1 MTDLLVRPASRRA
14 VGESEPDRSPS
25 LVLVGAGAAAAAVA
39 AGLLA
44 LLVLILVLWA
54 LEPQDGGRS
63 VGAPVRAAA
72 DLWLLAN
79 GAGLRVL
86 HGTGSPSSA
95 GLLPLGLTL
104 AVAGMLSRAA
114 RRTSERVAAGVQP
127 PQVLAVVG
135 VVALPYALLAG
146 LLAAVSGTGSVSV
159 SPWRAVLGAGALAL
173 VFGLVGASRWRP
185 WRDAPRRVAAA
196 VRGGVAAL
204 LALLAGGAL
213 LGGASLAVHAG
224 AASSI
229 AGRTASG
236 AVGATGLLLVS
247 VCLLPNAV
255 VWGASYALGTGFSI
269 GAGTSVS
276 PFVTHVGI
284 TPAVPL
290 LAGLPTGHPPGW
302 APVVLLLPVLS
313 GVLGVLVAVRWMED
327 GTAART
333 GWLGITGLG
342 CASATIA
349 GTGVAL
355 LAVLSG
361 GPVTAG
367 RLTTV
372 GPSAW
377 QAGLAATGLVGLGAL
392 ASGGLLVAHR
402 RRAARQAD
410 APRLA
415 SAADAAA
422 RASESTG
429 IVTGS

>member
-1 MTDLLVRPASRRA
+1 VTDLLVRPASRRA

-44 LLVLILVLWA
+44 LLVLMLVLWA

-104 AVAGMLSRAA
+104 AVAAMLSRAA
-114 RRTSERVAAGVQP
+114 RRTSERVAAGVQAR
-127 PQVLAVVG
+127 QALAVVG

-196 VRGGVAAL
+196 VRGGVAAV

-276 PFVTHVGI
+276 PFVTHLGV

-313 GVLGVLVAVRWMED
+313 GVLGLLVAVRWIED
-327 GTAART
+327 GTATRT

-342 CASATIA
+342 CASAAVA

-392 ASGGLLVAHR
+392 ACGGLLVAHR

-410 APRLA
+410 APRVA

>member
-1 MTDLLVRPASRRA
+1 VTDLLVRSAARRA

-25 LVLVGAGAAAAAVA
+25 LALAGACAAAAAVA

-44 LLVLILVLWA
+44 LLVLMLVLWA

-104 AVAGMLSRAA
+104 AVAAMLSRAA
-114 RRTSERVAAGVQP
+114 RRTSERAAGVQAR
-127 PQVLAVVG
+127 QALAVVG

-159 SPWRAVLGAGALAL
+159 SPWRAVLGAGTLAL

-276 PFVTHVGI
+276 PFVTHLGV

-302 APVVLLLPVLS
+302 APVVLLLPFLAGS
-313 GVLGVLVAVRWMED
+313 LGVLVAVRWMED
-327 GTAART
+327 GAAART

-342 CASATIA
+342 CASAAVA

-410 APRLA
+410 APRVA
-415 SAADAAA
+415 STAGAAA